1 MTHDQG
7 FQPPK
12 SDEDA
17 VTYLPIDRTKEAQI
31 PFGPTD
37 LRGSKPTGGIRIGKT
52 SVFVLDEA
60 MPRLEAAQ
68 IGLACDNVVR
78 AQESY
83 ASLVYLSRARA
94 EDVTAIFEA
103 SQSYEIKVRW
113 ERLWVLCPFL
123 ARLARQTE
131 AQAALVAA
139 LKEDLAGLHLV
150 SKFAEQNNPSVK
162 RLFSR
167 LHDPMVVMLMER
179 LREYRTDPRRAA
191 LLSGIIAIVET
202 NEEVLRKAIGKDT
215 APAIAEEMMRL
226 LYIKAGASTGSKL
239 SSNTLKGKLEG
250 WRRS

>member
-1 MTHDQG
+1 MTHDSG

-17 VTYLPIDRTKEAQI
+17 VTYLPIDRTKEAEI

-52 SVFVLDEA
+52 FVFVLDEA
-60 MPRLEAAQ
+60 MPRLEAAH

-78 AQESY
+78 GQESY
-83 ASLVYLSRARA
+83 ASLVYLSRAKT
-94 EDVTAIFEA
+94 EDVAAIFEA

-113 ERLWVLCPFL
+113 ERLWVLSPFI
-123 ARLARQTE
+123 ARLARQADAQE
-131 AQAALVAA
+131 AIVAA
-139 LKEDLAGLHLV
+139 FKDDLAGVHLL
-150 SKFAEQNNPSVK
+150 SKFAEQNNPAVK

-167 LHDPMVVMLMER
+167 LHDPMLSMLMGR
-179 LREYRTDPRRAA
+179 LCEYRTDPRRAA
-191 LLSGIIAIVET
+191 LLSGIIATIDT
-202 NEEVLRKAIGKDT
+202 NEEVLRKALGKDVT
-215 APAIAEEMMRL
+215 QAIADEVLGM
-226 LYIKAGASTGSKL
+226 LYLKAGASGGSKL